1 MFTKCK
7 RLRISP
13 SSLFFDASFPFWV
26 GCSKF
31 IIFFCMVLIKNDIV
45 NSWISIIYNIKISSK
60 PCRKKLW
67 ILDNLSNREILNDI
81 QFTFVNHDLRKI
93 SSDKVTPKWLIIK
106 IFRCHLSLVTFAFT
120 TDFRLGYLVR
130 SGVQNSWYFR
140 HGFASNNARAALLVA
155 PQQFKQAWL
164 HSVCTI
170 IQPVLTK
177 SGTWVFN
184 LAN

>member
-67 ILDNLSNREILNDI
+67 ILDNLSNREVLNNMP
-81 QFTFVNHDLRKI
+81 FTFVNHDLRKN

-106 IFRCHLSLVTFAFT
+106 TFRYHLSLSLSPQILAWVTPLGRVLKIH
-120 TDFRLGYLVR
+120 DFGMVLHPIM
-130 SGVQNSWYFR
+130 
-140 HGFASNNARAALLVA
+140 HGLHY
-155 PQQFKQAWL
+155 WL
-164 HSVCTI
+164 HLSNSSKFDCI
-170 IQPVLTK
+170 R
-177 SGTWVFN
+177 F
-184 LAN
+184 AR